1 MAGQR
6 KYSHI
11 ARTYDILD
19 LPFEYLR
26 YRPLRPTI
34 WSGLD
39 ECCRILDAGIG
50 TGRNMDY
57 YPAGVEMVGLDLS
70 PAMLAR
76 AAVRRRK
83 TGTAVHLVEGNII
96 ATPFAD
102 DTFDAVVSTFLFCVL
117 PPDLQLPALRE
128 LARICKPEGEIRILE
143 YAISANPIRRA
154 VMKLWAPWIR
164 FAYGAAF
171 DRETEQYLATTG
183 LQLVARRFLHADI
196 IKLLVARQPLVPAPS
211 DSDL

>member
-102 DTFDAVVSTFLFCVL
+102 DTFDAVRARYGENGLL
-117 PPDLQLPALRE
+117 E
-128 LARICKPEGEIRILE
+128 LT
-143 YAISANPIRRA
+143 A
-154 VMKLWAPWIR
+154 VMSVYMMNASILRVMDHQAP
-164 FAYGAAF
+164 A
-171 DRETEQYLATTG
+171 D
-183 LQLVARRFLHADI
+183 ARHLSPR
-196 IKLLVARQPLVPAPS
+196 
-211 DSDL
+211 